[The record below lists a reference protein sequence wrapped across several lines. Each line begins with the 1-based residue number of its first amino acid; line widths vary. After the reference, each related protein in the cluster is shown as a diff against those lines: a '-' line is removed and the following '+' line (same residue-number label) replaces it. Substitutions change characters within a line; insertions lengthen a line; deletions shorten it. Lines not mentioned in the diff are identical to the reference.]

1 MGTQNAVPQGASE
14 MEKALKWYSPQA
26 PTGSMSLAVL
36 AHGAIYAGLI
46 AYLALAGAPSAIK
59 AEIEQSISY
68 DTFSAPP
75 ASTPVVKH
83 VARVEQPETP
93 PENTPQPSAHPQEMH
108 DSNGPA
114 AGTQAEAKHQAAPS
128 SEGSGD
134 AADTPFYKIKP
145 KYPKAALVAG
155 VEGFILMK
163 VDINETGAVENVR
176 VVGGTQRNMFQDEAR
191 RAVEKWKYKPFM
203 DASGKATKKTDH
215 EVRVDFKLQDAA

>member
-1 MGTQNAVPQGASE
+1 
-14 MEKALKWYSPQA
+14 MEQALKWYSPKA
-26 PTGSMSLAVL
+26 PTGSMSLAL
-36 AHGAIYAGLI
+36 IAHGAIYAALVL
-46 AYLALAGAPSAIK
+46 YLSMAGTQYAVK
-59 AEIEQSISY
+59 EELEQSITY

-75 ASTPVVKH
+75 APTPLVKH

-93 PENTPQPSAHPQEMH
+93 PETTPQPSAHPQELH
-108 DSNGPA
+108 DANGPA
-114 AGTQAEAKHQAAPS
+114 AGTQAAAKPQAAPS
-128 SEGSGD
+128 SEGVGD

-145 KYPKAALVAG
+145 KYPRAALVAG
-155 VEGFILMK
+155 VEGFIVMK

-215 EVRVDFKLQDAA
+215 EVRVDFKLTDAA